1 MTAIQMLNEELK
13 NSKRKEEMSPIFLER
28 CKGLCQIDKFFPG
41 YVVDDVDISNPNEM
55 ILILVTLGDK
65 TGADE
70 TLKLTK
76 GNNILICLEEDS
88 DEVHIC
94 CSEEVT
100 SCVNTPYGERWYTN
114 SFSIFTIYF
123 DWDGS
128 EKDFREKLDKDLKE
142 IIEENNL

>member
-1 MTAIQMLNEELK
+1 METIQFLEKELK
-13 NSKRKEEMSPIFLER
+13 NSKEEISPILLEKLR
-28 CKGLCQIDKFFPG
+28 SLCLMDKIIPG
-41 YVVDDVDISNPNEM
+41 YLVDDVDLDGGIV
-55 ILILVTLGDK
+55 ILVTSGDK

-114 SFSIFTIYF
+114 SFPIFTIYF

-128 EKDFREKLDKDLKE
+128 ENDFREKLDKDLKE